1 MPANLDQDGH
11 IIITDSMPEEIKQIA
26 ARLNHEV
33 DEPVEE
39 EPDVLSEV
47 DDSDE
52 DLVDGIDEEDD
63 EDEEL
68 YDDSDDE
75 EIDYTAVSATEMGMP
90 EPDVPNPA
98 DSITSDELDNLNN
111 MFE

>member
-11 IIITDSMPEEIKQIA
+11 IVITDSMPEEIKQIA
-26 ARLNHEV
+26 ARLNHDV
-33 DEPVEE
+33 DTPAEE
-39 EPDVLSEV
+39 EADVLTEA
-47 DDSDE
+47 DDEE
-52 DLVDGIDEEDD
+52 DLVDGTEEDD

-68 YDDSDDE
+68 YDDSDE
-75 EIDYTAVSATEMGMP
+75 EEVDYTAVSDTEAGMP

-98 DSITSDELDNLNN
+98 DSISSDELDNLNN